1 MKRDMSDGFFGTYWR
16 FTFKR
21 IVKGAVGLGVVYGIA
36 ILSQAAGLIKAYPD
50 AVERA
55 KLVLAFKKSTGLS
68 ILYGSPDKLDGGIP
82 TYVMWRIM
90 GTLIVIAA
98 IWAITVTTRLMRG
111 DEELGRHELVLSKST
126 TPLRITLNIVTA
138 ISTALG
144 IQLAIMSLITM
155 GSNTAKGVSF
165 SIGDAV
171 LLSATILAGA
181 ILFGGISML
190 TSQLYASRRRAA
202 LSASV
207 VLMIMFVLRGAIG
220 INKDLSWARFISPL
234 TWLENVQP
242 LTEKNYI
249 WFVPALL
256 LAGVCMVAAVGV
268 IRSRDMGSSVIK
280 ETNTKKRKSKLL
292 RTSLSS
298 SFLFMRSSVM
308 VWAVVIVSFTSF
320 MASLSKTVADAL
332 NDSAQFQRTVANIT
346 GASATA
352 AIKIFLGMVMFI
364 GVTLLMTAA
373 VGFIGS
379 LRSEESSGQLDA
391 LLVRP
396 VMRTKWWFGR
406 VGIALGSVLVIA
418 LLVAASSWLTLP
430 DNSGVGWRTMLEA
443 GINMVF
449 PTAMLM
455 GFCTFVFGLRPRLT
469 TALGYGVIGWSF
481 LMEVI
486 VSLFWP
492 NSKLLNLSLYHH
504 LVLVPASDINW
515 AKSLWMLLIGSALAV
530 LGLWLFNRRDLQ
542 GE

>member
-1 MKRDMSDGFFGTYWR
+1 MYSGD
-16 FTFKR
+16 
-21 IVKGAVGLGVVYGIA
+21 
-36 ILSQAAGLIKAYPD
+36 
-50 AVERA
+50 
-55 KLVLAFKKSTGLS
+55 
-68 ILYGSPDKLDGGIP
+68 IP

-111 DEELGRHELVLSKST
+111 DEELGRHELVLAKST
-126 TPLRITLNIVTA
+126 TPLRITLNIITA
-138 ISTALG
+138 MSTALA
-144 IQLAIMSLITM
+144 IQLVIMSLITM
-155 GSNTAKGVSF
+155 GSNTAEGVSF

-181 ILFGGISML
+181 VLFGGIAML
-190 TSQLYASRRRAA
+190 TSQLYAARRRAA
-202 LSASV
+202 LAASV

-220 INKDLSWARFISPL
+220 INKDLNWARFISPL

-242 LTEKNYI
+242 LTEKNYA
-249 WFVPALL
+249 WFAPVLL
-256 LAGVCMVAAVGV
+256 IAGICISGAMA
-268 IRSRDMGSSVIK
+268 IIKNRDMGSSVI
-280 ETNTKKRKSKLL
+280 EESGTKRKKSRLL
-292 RTSLSS
+292 GSALSS

-364 GVTLLMTAA
+364 GVTLLMIAA

-391 LLVRP
+391 LIVRP
-396 VMRTKWWFGR
+396 VMRIRWWLGR
-406 VGIALGSVLVIA
+406 IGIAVGAVVVIA
-418 LLVAASSWLTLP
+418 LLVALASWLTLP
-430 DNSGVGWRTMLEA
+430 DNSGIGWVTMLQA

-449 PTAMLM
+449 PTVMLM
-455 GFCTFVFGLRPRLT
+455 GFCVFVFGVRPRLT
-469 TALGYGVIGWSF
+469 TALGYGLIGWSF
-481 LMEVI
+481 LMEII

-492 NSKLLNLSLYHH
+492 NSKALNLSLYHH
-504 LVLVPASDINW
+504 LVLVPAADINW
-515 AKSLWMLLIGSALAV
+515 TKSFIMLAIGAV
-530 LGLWLFNRRDLQ
+530 LAIIGAYAFRNRDLQ